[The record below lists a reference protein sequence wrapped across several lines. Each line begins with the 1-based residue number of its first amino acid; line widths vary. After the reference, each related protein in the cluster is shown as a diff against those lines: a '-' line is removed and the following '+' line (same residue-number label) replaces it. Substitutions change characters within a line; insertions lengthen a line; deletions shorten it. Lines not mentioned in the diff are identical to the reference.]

1 MKGQSCFYI
10 PFWLLPLS
18 AGLPEQSH
26 VSALPGFYFT
36 VDLGHIKD
44 TPVPVSSSV
53 SWECWIMVPSVS
65 ASSDMKFFYSV
76 DGVLK
81 AVNKA
86 EVLSLIPISVT
97 GLRRFKLKLAL
108 LRTQLLKIFLLYIKC
123 QKNWVFLSSRP
134 HLRAASSKPHLC
146 WEELNTLTSG

>member
-18 AGLPEQSH
+18 AGLPERSH
-26 VSALPGFYFT
+26 VSALPGFHFT
-36 VDLGHIKD
+36 VDLGHIKN
-44 TPVPVSSSV
+44 TPVPVSSV

-65 ASSDMKFFYSV
+65 ASSDMKFFYGM

-86 EVLSLIPISVT
+86 EVLSLIPMPVT
-97 GLRRFKLKLAL
+97 GLRWLKLKLAL

-134 HLRAASSKPHLC
+134 HLRTASSNPHLC